1 MILLDTDHISI
12 LQIVA
17 SQRRTQLVARMA
29 LAVDETFGITIVSV
43 EEQMRGWL
51 ATIAKERQI
60 DRQVK
65 PYYELGR
72 LFEFFQSFVVQPF
85 DRTAASRFSEFRS
98 AKVRLATMDLKIA
111 SIAIAND
118 SLLLT
123 ANKRDFEKVPGLR
136 FESWL
141 E

>member
-1 MILLDTDHISI
+1 MILLDTDHVSV
-12 LQIVA
+12 LQIPG
-17 SQRRTQLVARMA
+17 SQRRTSLVARLT
-29 LAVDETFGITIVSV
+29 LAIDQSVAVSIVSV

-72 LFEFFQSFVVQPF
+72 LFEFFQAFVVKPF
-85 DRTAASRFSEFRS
+85 DHAAAAIFSELRAS
-98 AKVRLATMDLKIA
+98 KVRVASMDLKIA
-111 SIAIAND
+111 SIAISSD
-118 SLLLT
+118 CLLLT

-136 FESWL
+136 FENWL